1 MCAKGVFAVG
11 AFNDFLH
18 ALDGTSDTRRA
29 LDEMDSMMK
38 RMENNIVVHPDS
50 VNPFKELLAYMKQQT
65 EELHRQSNA
74 QEKLIEELREE
85 SRKRAHDDT
94 KYFWIGALISFLA
107 AMLVEHGGWLLMLL
121 RGLLQKQPPTP

>member
-1 MCAKGVFAVG
+1 MGT
-11 AFNDFLH
+11 FNDFLH
-18 ALDGTSDTRRA
+18 ALDGSSNTRRA

-50 VNPFKELLAYMKQQT
+50 VSPFKELLAYMKQQT
-65 EELHRQSNA
+65 EELHRQSDA
-74 QEKLIEELREE
+74 QERLIKELQEE

-107 AMLVEHGGWLLMLL
+107 AIVVEHGAELLEFL
-121 RGLLQKQPPTP
+121 RGLHQ